1 MPRPTRGPKGF
12 LPVRGCHP
20 LWPDVPVGSGSYL
33 SATGL
38 VRVRS
43 PLLAESRLM
52 SFPPGTE
59 MFQFPGFASA
69 AYGFSGG
76 SPLREGLPHSEILGS
91 KPARGSPRLIAA
103 CHVLHRLLA
112 PRHPPDALAF
122 LDPHQRQPQPHACG
136 CDGRRRKTVPATTYK
151 VGPPASDRAGGPHTH
166 ANDVL
171 ARRRKRPQ
179 RRAKTSTCRCPPP
192 GTPDSRLSCRR
203 SGHLVTTSRCPRN
216 TPKATARRAVWAN
229 GVMSASG
236 GRVRARATRTGGSRK
251 EPAGLGG
258 PGPT

>member
-1 MPRPTRGPKGF
+1 MDSAADLPLLGGVAPFGDPRIKACSRLPKAYRSVPRP
-12 LPVRGCHP
+12 
-20 LWPDVPVGSGSYL
+20 S
-33 SATGL
+33 
-38 VRVRS
+38 S
-43 PLLAESRLM
+43 PLGAKASTRCPC
-52 SFPPGTE
+52 FPRPPPATT
-59 MFQFPGFASA
+59 A
-69 AYGFSGG
+69 AI
-76 SPLREGLPHSEILGS
+76 R
-91 KPARGSPRLIAA
+91 
-103 CHVLHRLLA
+103 
-112 PRHPPDALAF
+112 D
-122 LDPHQRQPQPHACG
+122 G

-171 ARRRKRPQ
+171 ARRRKTNK
-179 RRAKTSTCRCPPP
+179 RAKTSTCRCLPP
-192 GTPDSRLSCRR
+192 GTPSSRLSCRR

-216 TPKATARRAVWAN
+216 TPGAAAQKGRGRAN